1 MWFWILTLAVKAE
14 ILGKSMNERSLMRLH
29 RLEAEAFFCI
39 ICREDSKFSLIL
51 LAKLLMICEE
61 GEGRRRVWDVV
72 IRMSC
77 GVDIESWCK
86 LGVTLQ
92 PQTFLIAV
100 QSLLRIA
107 RRRFR
112 G

>member
-29 RLEAEAFFCI
+29 RLEAEAFLCI
-39 ICREDSKFSLIL
+39 ICREDSKFSFVL
-51 LAKLLMICEE
+51 LAKLLVIREE
-61 GEGRRRVWDVV
+61 GESCCRVWDVV
-72 IRMSC
+72 IGVSC
-77 GVDIESWCK
+77 GVDIEGCCK

-107 RRRFR
+107 R
-112 G
+112 